1 MFHNLKLFFQKRG
14 EFKNTI
20 LIIDEASTLKI
31 EELLKAFDNTK
42 ADSVK
47 VKVLLLGDDCQLPP
61 RNSETNKLFD
71 YRWIEDNTR
80 FLAFE
85 NVKKLEISHRV
96 SDGPLFKLANSIR
109 TLASVNG
116 DGITARK
123 TIRDSFNSEEVLGLG
138 KQICYAKL
146 KSTNNIKENI
156 FIASEDEAAI
166 VRNELRD
173 IYLNNPQ
180 KPLVKDDFIRSRI
193 NGINDFVTGDEF
205 YIKEVLEDIGQFKIV
220 KVEVVSRIKEY
231 TGNLLKDIWKF
242 SSGLLLI
249 IKSFSK
255 YCNIPS
261 SINK

>member
-1 MFHNLKLFFQKRG
+1 M
-14 EFKNTI
+14 
-20 LIIDEASTLKI
+20 
-31 EELLKAFDNTK
+31 
-42 ADSVK
+42 
-47 VKVLLLGDDCQLPP
+47 
-61 RNSETNKLFD
+61 
-71 YRWIEDNTR
+71 
-80 FLAFE
+80 
-85 NVKKLEISHRV
+85 
-96 SDGPLFKLANSIR
+96 
-109 TLASVNG
+109 ASVNG

-193 NGINDFVTGDEF
+193 NGINDDFVTGDEF
-205 YIKEVLEDIGQFKIV
+205 YIKEVLEDVGQFKIV

-231 TGNLLKDIWKF
+231 TGNLLKDTWKF
-242 SSGLLLI
+242 SSGLFTNNTNRLA
-249 IKSFSK
+249 
-255 YCNIPS
+255 NIA
-261 SINK
+261 IYFLH